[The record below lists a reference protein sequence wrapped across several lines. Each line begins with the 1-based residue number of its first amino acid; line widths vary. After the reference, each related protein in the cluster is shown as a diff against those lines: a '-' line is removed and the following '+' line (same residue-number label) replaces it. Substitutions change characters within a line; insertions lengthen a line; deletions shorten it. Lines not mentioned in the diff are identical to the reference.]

1 MRRLLPAIITLTLIA
16 VLATGA
22 IVLLYTETGLRWTFD
37 QVQRLTPGQLT
48 VDSFDG
54 RLAGPLTMTGL
65 RYENAAFSL
74 RIDRLTLRWQ
84 PGRLFDGRVV
94 IDALEFGAIEAT
106 VKPGPDTPDPRGA
119 FDIRLP
125 IPVEIKQLTSGS
137 VTLSLPERE
146 TIGIDSLEAGIR
158 AEGAGVRLSGLR
170 IASPQLHLQLDG
182 ELPLDT
188 RAPLRLSARGE
199 AAIQDLTVAGDARLD
214 GTWRQIS
221 ADLHLTQPLD
231 LGASARIDTGLGD
244 DGTAPRWQAH
254 VTAEPFAPSALLP
267 QAPPGRIDGLTVQAE
282 GNAETLK
289 ADGEFTWR
297 DAQHGN
303 WALSLELARRGERW
317 EFPRFRIA
325 ALEGTAELDGNAALH
340 LAEGV
345 PGDFT
350 LDARWRDLAWP
361 PTGGT
366 GGVSSP
372 RGALHAAGTPE
383 EYSFTLNGTLAPPQ
397 VPPLDVTLAG
407 RGDRAGVNVTGLSG
421 TWLDGAWS
429 GHGALAWSPALGWD
443 ATLAGKDVNPAAY
456 REGFEGRLDVQARVR
471 GENAG
476 DGLTIGLDV
485 DSIDGMLRGYPL
497 ALNGRLTVHGRELL
511 VDELHLSSGDATLD
525 ASARLGAQWRLDWKL
540 RAPAL
545 AALHPDLDG
554 ALSTEGSLSG
564 PPDALRMRIGLTG
577 QRLSYRGVRTD
588 DLQVD
593 ADIDLAPA
601 GRWNLRARATGA
613 GTGEGAGGRIT
624 LDADGSTREHT
635 LRLMAERA
643 GYRIEQVLDGALR
656 EEGWQARLRDGRVT
670 LGRLGTYAQEAATEL
685 ALSPESFALQD
696 WCWRREAAR
705 LCLSGSGA
713 PAGDRLQGTLIW
725 RDLDLAEFSP
735 LLPSA
740 GARLGGSATGELQLE
755 YAEGRVRTLEAH
767 AGISG
772 GTLRYSLP
780 DEGPG
785 EPQHTLAYRTAA
797 LDIGREGDDL
807 GARLRI
813 DVTDGTHV
821 EADLRLPEWY
831 IVGTQFSPARP
842 LTGRVEFALNDLGP
856 ITLLM
861 PDLLPGQG
869 HVHAGIALSGS
880 LEDPRIDGEIDAELA
895 TLAVARL
902 GLRLRDLSLRLR
914 AAQNRWQLDG
924 ALTSGEGKLRITG
937 NGMVRDRDSWDG
949 TLEFNGERV
958 EIVRLPSAEVIAS
971 PALTLRATPGDLAF
985 SGTLTI
991 PAARIEPF
999 MTEPVTQASDDV
1011 VIVGREDSGTSA
1023 GPRVHGDLLV
1033 VLGDEVRIS
1042 GKGLEGRLAGRL
1054 HVLMNAPND
1063 INGQGE
1069 IHFIEGRYRA
1079 YGQNLNIEQGRALY
1093 AGGPIDNPG
1102 LDIIAARQRGEDIK
1116 VGVRVTGT
1124 AEQPLVRLFSDPVMD
1139 DGDVLSYLVL
1149 GRPLDQAST
1158 TEGRA
1163 LYQAATSLALVG
1175 GEALAT
1181 RLGGLFDLSEV
1192 SIEAGE
1198 TSTDTALVLGKSL
1211 SPRLY
1216 VRYIQGL
1223 VENTAAFQVRYK
1235 LSEKWTLET
1244 ESGTRSGAGAD
1255 LIYSFER

>member
-1 MRRLLPAIITLTLIA
+1 MRRVLPAIITLALIA

-22 IVLLYTETGLRWTFD
+22 IVLLYTGAGLRWTFD
-37 QVQRLTPGQLT
+37 QIQRLTPGQLT
-48 VDSFDG
+48 VDAFDG
-54 RLAGPLTMTGL
+54 RLAGPLTLTGL
-65 RYENAAFSL
+65 RYENAAIRL
-74 RIDRLTLRWQ
+74 HIDRITLRWR
-84 PGRLFDGRVV
+84 PGRLFDGRLV
-94 IDALEFGAIEAT
+94 IDALEFGTIEAT
-106 VKPGPDTPDPRGA
+106 VKPGPDTTDPRGA
-119 FDIRLP
+119 FDIRVP
-125 IPVEIKQLTSGS
+125 VPVEIKRLTSGR

-146 TIGIDSLEAGIR
+146 AIAIDSLETVLH
-158 AEGAGVRLSGLR
+158 AEGPGVRLSGLR
-170 IASPQLHLQLDG
+170 IAAPQLHLQLDG
-182 ELPLDT
+182 ELPLNT
-188 RAPLRLSARGE
+188 RAPLRLSAQGE
-199 AAIQDLTVAGDARLD
+199 AAIQDLTVAGDATLG
-214 GTWRQIS
+214 GTWRQIN
-221 ADLHLTQPLD
+221 AELHLTEPLD
-231 LGASARIDTGLGD
+231 LGASARIDTGLGE
-244 DGTAPRWQAH
+244 GAAPHWQVRA
-254 VTAEPFAPSALLP
+254 TAEPFTPSALQP
-267 QAPPGRIDGLTVQAE
+267 RAPPGRIDGLTVQAE
-282 GNAETLK
+282 GDAETLK

-297 DAQHGN
+297 DARYGN
-303 WALSLELARRGERW
+303 WALNLELARQGERW
-317 EFPRFRIA
+317 EFPRFRIT
-325 ALEGTAELDGNAALH
+325 ALEGTAELDGNAALR
-340 LAEGV
+340 LADGA

-350 LDARWRDLAWP
+350 LDARWRNLAWP
-361 PTGGT
+361 PAGDRTL
-366 GGVSSP
+366 VSSP
-372 RGALHAAGTPE
+372 RGTLHAAGTPDD
-383 EYSFTLNGTLAPPQ
+383 YAFTLNGALVPPQ
-397 VPPLDVTLAG
+397 VPALDIMLAG
-407 RGDRAGVNVTGLSG
+407 RGDRAGVNVTDLSG
-421 TWLDGAWS
+421 AWLDGAWT

-443 ATLAGKDVNPAAY
+443 AALTGKDVNPAAY
-456 REGFEGRLDVQARVR
+456 RAGFDGRLDVEAQVR
-471 GENAG
+471 GESAAG
-476 DGLTIGLDV
+476 GLTVGLD
-485 DSIDGMLRGYPL
+485 IDRINGTLRGYPL
-497 ALNGRLTVHGRELL
+497 ALNGRLTVRGGELF
-511 VDELHLSSGDATLD
+511 VDDLRLRSGDATLD
-525 ASARLGAQWRLDWKL
+525 ANARLGSQWQLEWKL
-540 RAPAL
+540 RAPTL

-564 PPDALRMRIGLTG
+564 PPDALRTRIALTG
-577 QRLSYRGVRTD
+577 QRLSYRGVRAD
-588 DLQVD
+588 DLQID

-613 GTGEGAGGRIT
+613 GAREWSGGRIT
-624 LDADGSTREHT
+624 LDADGGTRDHT
-635 LRLMAERA
+635 LRLTAERA
-643 GYRIEQVLDGALR
+643 GYRIEQILDGTLR
-656 EEGWQARLRDGRVT
+656 EEGWQARLHDGRVT
-670 LGRLGTYAQEAATEL
+670 LGRLGTYTQETATDL
-685 ALSPESFALQD
+685 TLSPESFTMQD
-696 WCWRREAAR
+696 WCWRRDAAR
-705 LCLSGSGA
+705 LCLSGSGV
-713 PAGDRLQGTLIW
+713 PAGDRLQGELNW
-725 RDLDLAEFSP
+725 RDLDLAELSP

-740 GARLGGSATGELQLE
+740 GAQLGGSATGKLQLD

-780 DEGPG
+780 DEAPG

-821 EADLRLPEWY
+821 EATARVPEWY
-831 IVGTQFSPARP
+831 IAETPFSPAQP
-842 LTGRVEFALNDLGP
+842 FTGRVELALNDLSP

-869 HVHAGIALSGS
+869 HVQAGITLSGT

-902 GLRLRDLSLRLR
+902 GLRLRDLNLRLQ

-924 ALTSGEGKLRITG
+924 ALTSGEGKLRIEG
-937 NGMVRDRDSWDG
+937 NGTVHDRASWDG
-949 TLEFNGERV
+949 MLTLNGEHV
-958 EIVRLPSAEVIAS
+958 EIVRLPSAEVTAS

-999 MTEPVTQASDDV
+999 MTEPATQVSDDV
-1011 VIVGREDSGTSA
+1011 VIVGREDSGSSA
-1023 GPRVHGDLLV
+1023 GSRVHGELLV
-1033 VLGDEVRIS
+1033 ILGDDVKVS

-1069 IHFIEGRYRA
+1069 IHFVEGRYRA

-1102 LDIIAARQRGEDIK
+1102 LDIIAARQRGDDIK

-1124 AEQPLVRLFSDPVMD
+1124 AEQPLVRLFSDPAMD